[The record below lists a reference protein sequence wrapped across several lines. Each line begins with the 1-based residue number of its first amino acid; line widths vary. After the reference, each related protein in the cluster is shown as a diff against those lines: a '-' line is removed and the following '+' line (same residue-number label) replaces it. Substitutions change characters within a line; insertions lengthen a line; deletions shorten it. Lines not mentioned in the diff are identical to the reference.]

1 MAIEQ
6 WGQRA
11 EILNRQPR
19 RPGCLPEDPLE
30 HQGINVDQ
38 RVLEEMQGE
47 DRQFLVF
54 PPIRGDIPA
63 FAKEDEI
70 IGAVPILHHIEPFVN
85 LAAEF
90 AESEIAAE
98 KDGPARFAQFQE
110 GGVGGMLDIV
120 PRKATQNRVGLGGA
134 EP

>member
-19 RPGCLPEDPLE
+19 RPGRFPKDPLE
-30 HQGINVDQ
+30 HQGINVYQ
-38 RVLEEMQGE
+38 RILEEMQGE
-47 DRQFLVF
+47 DRQCLVF

-70 IGAVPILHHIEPFVN
+70 IGAVPNLHDIETFVN

-90 AESEIAAE
+90 AEPERAAE
-98 KDGPARFAQFQE
+98 KDGPACFAQFQ
-110 GGVGGMLDIV
+110 
-120 PRKATQNRVGLGGA
+120 
-134 EP
+134 